1 MKRGNMDA
9 IKTLQKKL
17 FIQLGILLIFI
28 SVVSFFLMD
37 EPLNFVIGL
46 AFGAATS
53 ILNFLELSNTLKR
66 AVLMVPAKAQS
77 FVAMKYFIRYAVTA
91 IVLFISIVAPY
102 INVLGTIVGLILLK
116 GIILVNS
123 IHKGKLPQKY

>member
-1 MKRGNMDA
+1 MDA

>member
-17 FIQLGILLIFI
+17 FIQLGILLILI
-28 SVVSFFLMD
+28 SVVSLFLMD
-37 EPLNFVIGL
+37 KPQLFILGL
-46 AFGAATS
+46 VFGAATS

-66 AVLMVPAKAQS
+66 AVLMVPAKAQG

-116 GIILVNS
+116 GIVLVNS
-123 IHKGKLPQKY
+123 IHKDKLPQKF

>member
-1 MKRGNMDA
+1 MDA
-9 IKTLQKKL
+9 IKTLQKKF

-123 IHKGKLPQKY
+123 IHKGKLPQKF

>member
-1 MKRGNMDA
+1 MDA

-28 SVVSFFLMD
+28 SVVSFFLLD
-37 EPLNFVIGL
+37 EPQLFILGL
-46 AFGAATS
+46 LFGAATS

-66 AVLMVPAKAQS
+66 AVVMVPAKAQS

>member
-1 MKRGNMDA
+1 MDA
-9 IKTLQKKL
+9 IKTLQKKF

>member
-123 IHKGKLPQKY
+123 IHKCKLPQKY

>member
-17 FIQLGILLIFI
+17 FIQLGILLILI
-28 SVVSFFLMD
+28 SVVSLFLMD
-37 EPLNFVIGL
+37 KPQLFILGL
-46 AFGAATS
+46 LFGAATS

-66 AVLMVPAKAQS
+66 AVVMVPAKAQS

>member
-9 IKTLQKKL
+9 IRTLQKKL

>member
-9 IKTLQKKL
+9 IRTLQKKL

-123 IHKGKLPQKY
+123 IHKCKLPQKY

>member
-28 SVVSFFLMD
+28 SVVSFFLLD
-37 EPLNFVIGL
+37 EPQLFILGL
-46 AFGAATS
+46 LFGAATS

-66 AVLMVPAKAQS
+66 AVIMVPAKAQS

>member
-28 SVVSFFLMD
+28 SVVSFFLLD
-37 EPLNFVIGL
+37 EPQLFILGL
-46 AFGAATS
+46 LFGAATS

-66 AVLMVPAKAQS
+66 AVVMVPAKAQS